1 MKALSWSILSFLV
14 VGWMA
19 QATLAGEDADYVESI
34 ESWRAERET
43 GLKKDSSWLTV
54 AGLYWLR
61 DGENWAGTDP
71 TNDFVLPK
79 GTTPGVA
86 GVFEFHGRETTFRA
100 QDGVSVTQDGKP
112 IETVKL
118 EMGEKHA
125 IRVNELTLW
134 VHYSGDRLAIRI
146 RDLNSP
152 IRKNF
157 AGLEWFPVNET
168 YRVTA
173 KFVPHDAPREIEMLN
188 ILGDVE
194 RFETRGYVY
203 FELDGESIRM
213 EPVLRQDGGLRFVF
227 RDGTSGAESYPAA
240 RFLSADSPAD
250 GKVVIDFNR
259 AYNPPC
265 AFNPYTTCPMPTK
278 DNRLKVRIE
287 AGEKNYK
294 QGHP

>member
-1 MKALSWSILSFLV
+1 VKAHSLSILAV
-14 VGWMA
+14 WAVAWMF
-19 QATLAGEDADYVESI
+19 QTTFAGEEPAYVERI
-34 ESWRAERET
+34 EIWRVEREAD
-43 GLKKDSSWLTV
+43 LQKDSSWLTV

-86 GVFEFHGRETTFRA
+86 GVFEFHDRETTFRA
-100 QDGVSVTQDGKP
+100 AEGVSVTLDGKP
-112 IETVKL
+112 AKSVKL
-118 EMGEKHA
+118 EMGEHHA
-125 IRVNELTLW
+125 IRVNDLTLW
-134 VHYSGDRLAIRI
+134 LHYSGERLAIRI
-146 RDLNSP
+146 RDLNST
-152 IRKNF
+152 IRKGF
-157 AGLEWFPVNET
+157 AGLEWFPVDEK

-203 FELDGESIRM
+203 FEFDGESIRM
-213 EPVLRQDGGLRFVF
+213 EPVSRNGGLWFVF

-240 RFLSADSPAD
+240 RFLSAEAPID
-250 GKVVIDFNR
+250 GKVIIDFNR

-265 AFNPYTTCPMPTK
+265 AFNPHTTCPMPTK
-278 DNRLKVRIE
+278 ENRLKVRIE

-294 QGHP
+294 QRHS

>member
-1 MKALSWSILSFLV
+1 MRALSESILSFLF
-14 VGWMA
+14 VGWIA
-19 QATLAGEDADYVESI
+19 QTLLAGEDAVYVEGI
-34 ESWRAERET
+34 ESWRAEREAN
-43 GLKKDSSWLTV
+43 LKKDGSWLTV

-61 DGENWAGTDP
+61 EGENWVGTDP

-86 GVFEFHGRETTFRA
+86 GVFQLLGREATFRV
-100 QDGVSVTQDGKP
+100 QEGVSVTQDGKS
-112 IETVKL
+112 INTIKL

-134 VHYSGDRLAIRI
+134 LHYSGDRLAIRI
-146 RDLNSP
+146 RDLHSA

-157 AGLEWFPVNET
+157 DGLEWFPVNEM

-173 KFVPHDAPREIEMLN
+173 KFVPHDAPRDIEMLN

-194 RFETRGYVY
+194 RFETPGYVY
-203 FELDGESIRM
+203 FELDGENIRM
-213 EPVLRQDGGLRFVF
+213 EPVLHQDGRLRFVF
-227 RDGTSGAESYPAA
+227 RDGTSGAESYSAA
-240 RFLSADSPAD
+240 RFLNADAPVD

-259 AYNPPC
+259 AHNPPC

-278 DNRLKVRIE
+278 ENRLKVRIA
-287 AGEKNYK
+287 AGEKNYR
-294 QGHP
+294 QGKS